1 MSISKAKTEPIATIP
16 PEFSQEIRS
25 LGLQGVP
32 VPKIVKQVNRR
43 LASQGR
49 SPVSSQA
56 VQRHVR
62 QAQQTAFAEP
72 CFAEVTGQDTNP
84 NAMMQTIQERL
95 RTALLHDMQDA
106 VNNKDASPA
115 SLQRLVNR
123 HKHLN
128 TAAKRQQRVNKV
140 DEKARAEEEE
150 LEQHGRFKILKLRKH
165 AQGELSDAQ
174 EEELKILEKKEIARN
189 EREESKPRKK
199 GEKIEPPPRI
209 VFLQMRRTIQGI
221 MPFDLEQEYRD
232 IIKRQYEESKDNP
245 KLRFSMLLV
254 LFSIKTNI
262 GASLAESE
270 KKEWLQLD
278 AARERGEFQWSMK
291 EDWTKYNDRE
301 KKHDAARK
309 ANPPSLSEAEL
320 ARDHENYRKLQ
331 AEVSARICAQNRQE
345 IAYAIRTI

>member
-1 MSISKAKTEPIATIP
+1 MSISKTKTESITTIP
-16 PEFSQEIRS
+16 PEFSQAIRS

-32 VPKIVKQVNRR
+32 VSKIVRQVNSR

-72 CFAEVTGQDTNP
+72 CFAEITGQDANP

-95 RTALLHDMQDA
+95 RTALRHDMLDA
-106 VNNKDASPA
+106 VNNKDASTA

-123 HKHLN
+123 HKHLQ

-140 DEKARAEEEE
+140 DEKARIEEEE
-150 LEQHGRFKILKLRKH
+150 WQQRERCLILELRKH
-165 AQGELSDAQ
+165 AQGELSAAQ
-174 EEELKILEKKEIARN
+174 EAELKILEKKEEARI
-189 EREESKPRKK
+189 ERERNKPRKR
-199 GEKIEPPPRI
+199 GEKYLPIIRI
-209 VFLQMRRTIQGI
+209 SLLQMRHSLQGK
-221 MPFDLEQEYRD
+221 LNSKEEQEYQD
-232 IIKRQYEESKDNP
+232 ILKRQYEEGKDNP

-254 LFSIKTNI
+254 RLIVKTSF
-262 GASLAESE
+262 GGVLDESE

-278 AARERGEFQWSMK
+278 AAREQGEFQWSMK
-291 EDWTKYNDRE
+291 EDWKKYHDRE
-301 KKHDAARK
+301 RQHDAARK

-320 ARDHENYRKLQ
+320 ARAREDYRKLEE
-331 AEVSARICAQNRQE
+331 EVYARNR
-345 IAYAIRTI
+345 T